1 MKNQCMLLAF
11 RAMLLGL
18 SAVATVQANDWPQW
32 RGPNRE
38 AVSPE
43 TGLLK
48 DWPAGGPLL
57 AWKATGVGTGY
68 STVSVAQGRIFTV
81 GDKGKESFVV
91 ALNAADGK
99 EIWSARLGKAGAPGW
114 GGFEGPRSTPT
125 VDEELA
131 FAVGQWGEFVCLDAA
146 TGKERWRKDFARDF
160 DAPRPE
166 WGWAESPLVDGD
178 KVVFTPG
185 GKDGAVVALNKR
197 TGAPVWRSTEFTDA
211 AHYASLIVAEIGGV
225 RQYIQLTA
233 QSVAGIAASDGKLL
247 WRAPRKGATAV
258 IPTPIYHDGLVYV
271 TSGYGAGCNLFRI
284 TAAGG
289 KFTAT
294 QVYANKVIVN
304 HHGGVVRV
312 GAHVYG
318 HSDSKGWTC
327 QELKTGKE
335 IWQDKRE
342 LGKGSIAYA
351 DGRLYLRKEDGKGT
365 VALVEATPAG
375 YREHGRFDPPTR
387 SDKNSWAH
395 PVIAQGKLYLR
406 DQDVVLCYDVMPKNT
421 QP

>member
-1 MKNQCMLLAF
+1 MLLAF